1 MPLLLIN
8 TLLINIQEMF
18 TGVQR
23 MRVGLPV
30 TLILYM
36 VRLPMALKRY
46 FLKVCLTILTFQ
58 DFGKCAIST
67 KSIFFI
73 LRQLP
78 YVH

>member
-8 TLLINIQEMF
+8 TLLITIMEMF
-18 TGVQR
+18 TGVLR

-46 FLKVCLTILTFQ
+46 SLRAYQTILTFQ
-58 DFGKCAIST
+58 DFGKFVIST
-67 KSIFFI
+67 KSIFSI
-73 LRQLP
+73 LRQQQ